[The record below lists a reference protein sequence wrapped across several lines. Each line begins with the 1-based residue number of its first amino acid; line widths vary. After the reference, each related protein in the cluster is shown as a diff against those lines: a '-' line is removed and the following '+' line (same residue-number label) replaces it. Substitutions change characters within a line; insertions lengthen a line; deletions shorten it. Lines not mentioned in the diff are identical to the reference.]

1 MESPDS
7 TRPSLPLTAELEEE
21 KEEEKK
27 EEGDEKQLPIVRFSM
42 LSHV

>member
-7 TRPSLPLTAELEEE
+7 TRPSLPLTAEL
-21 KEEEKK
+21 EEEKK